1 MLLLKICLSEWK
13 NESRDKRELSL
24 CQKLGFKTIV
34 LAKGQSEDKGRIDI
48 NEGYE
53 IHRHT
58 TKPFANYVPNFINKV
73 FSLILWAKYA
83 SNVSPDVISGHDLGA
98 LFIGWLSNFFRK
110 TKAKLV
116 YDSHEFELGRNTKR
130 NKIQLFLIKQLERFL
145 IKRSAFSIMV
155 NESIANEV
163 ERIYSLKTKPV
174 VVRNISSKWLTNK
187 EICNKVHNNLV
198 DNSKTCL
205 LLYHGAITTNRGL
218 ETLID
223 DISKID
229 NIKLLLLG
237 NAQNPDYLN
246 CLKNRVKT
254 FNCEKKIEFHPA
266 VPIADLWQYVGAADI
281 CICPDI
287 PNPPKSYFYM
297 LPNKF
302 FESIQSETP
311 IIAGNFP
318 EIIKIINEF
327 KIGKIYDY
335 RNKNSLK
342 TCINEIFYNKKNY
355 SIIKKNLKRAKE
367 CLSWEKEQEKLIKA
381 YKNLF

>member
-1 MLLLKICLSEWK
+1 
-13 NESRDKRELSL
+13 
-24 CQKLGFKTIV
+24 
-34 LAKGQSEDKGRIDI
+34 
-48 NEGYE
+48 
-53 IHRHT
+53 
-58 TKPFANYVPNFINKV
+58 
-73 FSLILWAKYA
+73 
-83 SNVSPDVISGHDLGA
+83 
-98 LFIGWLSNFFRK
+98 
-110 TKAKLV
+110 
-116 YDSHEFELGRNTKR
+116 
-130 NKIQLFLIKQLERFL
+130 
-145 IKRSAFSIMV
+145 MV

-355 SIIKKNLKRAKE
+355 SNIKKNLKRAKE